1 MESRPYSWV
10 ALDPDC
16 DHPREIK
23 EEKKCDKCDGCCN
36 FNGFGFNN
44 DAFID
49 QDAIQ
54 ANFNKQ
60 ISDEVIIIR
69 DSCDVNVT
77 TVDTQAINQVLA
89 LTSTFTVA
97 VTAIAI
103 NDPILAELVT
113 QDLLQLVTN
122 KQVNRQKLLIENSRC
137 VNVSTVDQDVADLV
151 VAITNTFTVAIA
163 ALIIGTPVA

>member
-16 DHPREIK
+16 EHPREIK
-23 EEKKCDKCDGCCN
+23 EEKKCDGCCHFN
-36 FNGFGFNN
+36 GNGFGFNN

-54 ANFNKQ
+54 ANLNKQ
-60 ISDEVIIIR
+60 ISDEIIIIR

-77 TVDTQAINQVLA
+77 SVDTQTVNQL
-89 LTSTFTVA
+89 LTLVSTFA
-97 VTAIAI
+97 VVTTTLVIDDAV
-103 NDPILAELVT
+103 LAELVS
-113 QDLLQLVTN
+113 QDLLQLVAN

-137 VNVSTVDQDVADLV
+137 VNVTTIDQDVAELLTTIV
-151 VAITNTFTVAIA
+151 NTFLVAIVTIV
-163 ALIIGTPVA
+163 IGLP

>member
-23 EEKKCDKCDGCCN
+23 EEKKCDGCCCN

-44 DAFID
+44 DAFVD
-49 QDAIQ
+49 QDSIQ

-60 ISDEVIIIR
+60 LSDEIIIIR

-77 TVDTQAINQVLA
+77 SVDTQTLNQLLT
-89 LTSTFTVA
+89 LTSTFTV
-97 VTAIAI
+97 TILSLAI
-103 NDPILAELVT
+103 NDEILAELVS
-113 QDLLQLVTN
+113 QDLLQLVAN

-137 VNVSTVDQDVADLV
+137 VNVTTLDQDVADVLV
-151 VAITNTFTVAIA
+151 TILNTFIAAIA
-163 ALIIGTPVA
+163 TIVIGLPV

>member
-23 EEKKCDKCDGCCN
+23 EEKKCDGCCCHFN
-36 FNGFGFNN
+36 GNGFGFNN

-49 QDAIQ
+49 QDSIQ

-77 TVDTQAINQVLA
+77 TVDTQAIDQILNMV
-89 LTSTFTVA
+89 STFTVL
-97 VTAIAI
+97 TATITI
-103 NDPILAELVT
+103 NEPVLAELVS
-113 QDLLQLVTN
+113 QDLLQLVAN

-137 VNVSTVDQDVADLV
+137 VNVTTVDQDIADLV
-151 VAITNTFTVAIA
+151 TNIVNIFTVLTAAI
-163 ALIIGTPVA
+163 IIGLP